1 MWEKYLISR
10 LLLFVL
16 FLAFWVLIIQDIG
29 YAYSK
34 GKIYFSE
41 PNKIYRANLNGT
53 DVEEILTGIGWVT
66 DLALDM
72 KNRKIYWVSPPRIYR
87 ANLDGSNI
95 EKIIEG
101 EVQNNPPG
109 KLSNDPFS
117 IALDIEANKVYWGNN
132 GPWDIRSVNNDGS
145 NIEHIVIEDIILNNV
160 LLRISIDAES
170 LELDVKEGKMYF
182 VDSHQD
188 NIARANL
195 DGSDYEHLGIFLVD
209 PRGLTLDLQNREMY
223 WTQQARGIIRR
234 ASFDGDNKETLL
246 TDLTIPYD
254 IALDIH
260 SREMYWTEGDNRK
273 GIVSRIRRANFDG
286 SKVTEIYNG
295 LNSIFAIALDVD
307 RFYDVVPTTDR
318 LTNIW
323 ASMKVK

>member
-1 MWEKYLISR
+1 M
-10 LLLFVL
+10 
-16 FLAFWVLIIQDIG
+16 
-29 YAYSK
+29 
-34 GKIYFSE
+34 
-41 PNKIYRANLNGT
+41 
-53 DVEEILTGIGWVT
+53 
-66 DLALDM
+66 
-72 KNRKIYWVSPPRIYR
+72 
-87 ANLDGSNI
+87 
-95 EKIIEG
+95 
-101 EVQNNPPG
+101 VQNNPPG

-132 GPWDIRSVNNDGS
+132 VPWEIRSVNNDGS
-145 NIEHIVIEDIILNNV
+145 NIEHIVIQDIVLNNV

-209 PRGLTLDLQNREMY
+209 PRGLTLDMQNREMY
-223 WTQQARGIIRR
+223 WTQQARGIIRK

-246 TDLTIPYD
+246 TNLTIPYD
-254 IALDIH
+254 ITLDIH

-286 SKVTEIYNG
+286 SKATEIYNG

-307 RFYDVVPTTDR
+307 RFYDVAPTSEK
-318 LTNIW
+318 LTTIW
-323 ASMKVK
+323 ANVKVR